1 MDVTSSVAAL
11 HHVAAVV
18 ELIDKAGV
26 SPVVVSDLI
35 LALVLIIIPCDM
47 HVITSG
53 RLQHI
58 LLHEFLIRLT

>member
-18 ELIDKAGV
+18 ELIYKAGV
-26 SPVVVSDLI
+26 GPVVVSDLI

-53 RLQHI
+53 RFQHI
-58 LLHEFLIRLT
+58 LLHEFLVRLT

>member
-1 MDVTSSVAAL
+1 MDVTTPVAAL

-18 ELIDKAGV
+18 ELIDKASV

-35 LALVLIIIPCDM
+35 LALVLIIIPGDM

-53 RLQHI
+53 RFQHI